1 MRRLVIPFFLGFTA
15 VVLSQLSPA
24 TGQNKKKQ
32 PAKVQE
38 NKIAEALPES
48 GPAKPK
54 QPRNILLYT
63 RTAGF
68 RHGSIPTGVR
78 AITLMGDRTGAYTA
92 HHTEDESMFEPS
104 KLAKFDAVFMLNTT
118 GDCLLPADK
127 NKQREEEL
135 KKSLVDFVK
144 GGKGLIGVHA
154 ATDTYRN
161 WPEYNQMMGGA
172 FVSHPW
178 HKLVPVKNLAPDH
191 PVNAAFGGKGF
202 EIADEI
208 YMFRDD
214 TALASGRKYLLAL
227 DTDKMSKEDVAKG
240 KRKDGTYPI
249 SWVSNFG
256 KGRVFYCSLGHR
268 DEIYWNPEILKHY
281 LAGIQFA
288 LGDLEADAKPQK

>member
-1 MRRLVIPFFLGFTA
+1 MRRLVIPFLFGFTA
-15 VVLSQLSPA
+15 VIVSQMSSA
-24 TGQNKKKQ
+24 TAQNKKNQ

-38 NKIAEALPES
+38 SKIVEALPAS
-48 GPAKPK
+48 APAKPK
-54 QPRNILLYT
+54 QPRNILVYT

-68 RHGSIPTGVR
+68 RHSSIPTGVR
-78 AITLMGDRTGAYTA
+78 AITLMGDKTGAYTA
-92 HHTEDESMFEPS
+92 HHTEDESMFEPA

-118 GDCLLPADK
+118 GDCLRPKDG

-135 KKSLVDFVK
+135 KQSLVNFVK
-144 GGKGLIGVHA
+144 GGKGLIGVHS

-161 WPEYNQMMGGA
+161 WDDYNTMMGGA

-178 HKLVPVKNLAPDH
+178 HKLVPVKNLAPDN

-202 EIADEI
+202 DITDEI

-227 DTDKMSKEDVAKG
+227 DTARMTKEDIEKG

-249 SWVSNFG
+249 SWVSKYG
-256 KGRVFYCSLGHR
+256 KGRTFYCSLGHR
-268 DEIYWNPEILKHY
+268 DEIYWNPAIMKHY

-288 LGDLEADAKPQK
+288 LGDLEADATPGK